1 MYTTRKR
8 TKRDFYSFKSKEKN
22 GILIVG
28 IVFERNGLLTKI
40 TISMGNLFSEEVQ
53 APPTP
58 PPTAPS
64 DPEASLYLDFNKYG
78 WVYIG
83 GAVFLLVIL
92 AYSINKCC
100 CRTKTDKNADGTIYD
115 PSLQPQMSYIQR
127 EQYLGPVRK
136 SSNYSN
142 GTLTSVKSGKAIQV
156 NRELSLDIPNSSK
169 IMLYNPQYAGKP
181 IETPLYLHNSPAS
194 PYKSPLRYGSR
205 SSLRSYKSM
214 GRMKSYS
221 NEEDSL
227 IEPPSFISEDNAIL
241 AMDNKPAR
249 VYSSRSLSK
258 SQRSVEQMVKEHIDE
273 EVERRVKE
281 ELERIIVG
289 GGTSAPKITEFS

>member
-1 MYTTRKR
+1 
-8 TKRDFYSFKSKEKN
+8 
-22 GILIVG
+22 
-28 IVFERNGLLTKI
+28 
-40 TISMGNLFSEEVQ
+40 MGNLFSEEVQ

-58 PPTAPS
+58 SPTPI
-64 DPEASLYLDFNKYG
+64 PEASLYLDFNKYG

-83 GAVFLLVIL
+83 GAVFILVIL
-92 AYSINKCC
+92 AYTINKCC
-100 CRTKTDKNADGTIYD
+100 CRTKSDKNTDGTIYD
-115 PSLQPQMSYIQR
+115 PSIQPQMSYIQR
-127 EQYLGPVRK
+127 EQYLGSQGPVRK

-156 NRELSLDIPNSSK
+156 HRELSLDIPNSSK
-169 IMLYNPQYAGKP
+169 VMLYNPQYAGKP
-181 IETPLYLHNSPAS
+181 IETPLYLNNSPAS

-241 AMDNKPAR
+241 AIDTEPKR
-249 VYSSRSLSK
+249 VYSTRSLSK
-258 SQRSVEQMVKEHIDE
+258 SNRSMEQMVKEHIDE

-281 ELERIIVG
+281 ELQRIIVG
-289 GGTSAPKITEFS
+289 SSSSTPKITEFS

>member
-1 MYTTRKR
+1 
-8 TKRDFYSFKSKEKN
+8 
-22 GILIVG
+22 
-28 IVFERNGLLTKI
+28 
-40 TISMGNLFSEEVQ
+40 MGNLFSEEVQ
-53 APPTP
+53 PPPTP
-58 PPTAPS
+58 PPTQAPIT
-64 DPEASLYLDFNKYG
+64 EASLYLDFNKYG

-83 GAVFLLVIL
+83 GAIFLLVIL

-100 CRTKTDKNADGTIYD
+100 CKAKSDKHIESGTLYD

-142 GTLTSVKSGKAIQV
+142 GTLPSVKSGKAVQV
-156 NRELSLDIPNSSK
+156 HRELSLDIPNSSK
-169 IMLYNPQYAGKP
+169 LMLYNPQYAGKP
-181 IETPLYLHNSPAS
+181 IETPLYYDNSPAS

-205 SSLRSYKSM
+205 SSLRSYRSM

-241 AMDNKPAR
+241 AVDNEREPKR
-249 VYSSRSLSK
+249 VYSTRSLSK
-258 SQRSVEQMVKEHIDE
+258 SSRSMEQMVKEHIDE

-281 ELERIIVG
+281 ELQRIIVG
-289 GGTSAPKITEFS
+289 SSSNSTPKITEFS